1 VVSFA
6 GSLFCFGAAMSNA
19 GGTLEKMLGE
29 DGLRVRLK
37 NAEYPVRSMDSLS
50 PREFWFVM
58 SRGRKFASMG
68 SDELA
73 ARQTEITQ
81 ALDQIYKIIAPEF
94 PRYKP
99 GFFDKLKG
107 GYIKWFALS
116 LAESLTILQAW
127 IEMGGAKESAGE
139 ERDEAEWDDVFTT
152 LSYWYHIPY
161 GDVCNMPMSAIR
173 QYMEK
178 LKVQRAATRLML
190 AETAGVPHMSKEA
203 HRDWFAEI
211 DEILNDG
218 RRAVEVLS
226 PAMMSMLG
234 IGFMPRK
241 EATHG

>member
-1 VVSFA
+1 MNN
-6 GSLFCFGAAMSNA
+6 L
-19 GGTLEKMLGE
+19 LEKMLGE

-37 NAEYPVRSMDSLS
+37 NAEYPIRSMDSLS

-58 SRGRKFASMG
+58 SRGRKFAGMS
-68 SDELA
+68 SDEVSA
-73 ARQTEITQ
+73 QQVEIIRT
-81 ALDQIYKIIAPEF
+81 LDQIFEIIAPEF

-99 GFFDKLKG
+99 GFFEKLKG
-107 GYIKWFALS
+107 DYIKRFALS

-127 IEMGGAKESAGE
+127 IEMGGAKENAGE
-139 ERDEAEWDDVFTT
+139 ERDEAEWDDVFAA

-161 GDVCNMPMSAIR
+161 ADVCTMPMFAIR

-190 AETAGVPHMSKEA
+190 AETAGVPHMTKEA

-211 DEILNDG
+211 DEILNGG

-226 PAMMSMLG
+226 PAMMSMIG
-234 IGFMPRK
+234 IGFTPRK